1 MKKKDFIS
9 LVLGIIGLILFG
21 VGVCMCLLPEWNL
34 FRQGV
39 VVGVVGAL
47 VLLVMVFVRRRLE
60 HRPPVRLS
68 PKTVGIVLLA
78 IVGAL
83 VLGVGMSMCLCMETA
98 GVELLI
104 PGILVG
110 CVGIVLLL
118 LLIPLCKGLK

>member
-1 MKKKDFIS
+1 MKKENFVS
-9 LVLGIIGLILFG
+9 LVLGTIGLILFG
-21 VGVCMCLLPEWNL
+21 IGMCMCLLPQWNA
-34 FRQGV
+34 FRQGI
-39 VVGVVGAL
+39 VVGA
-47 VLLVMVFVRRRLE
+47 VGAVVLVMMVIVRRRME
-60 HRPPVRLS
+60 HKPPIKLS

-83 VLGVGMSMCLCMETA
+83 VLGVGMCMCMVWTGLM
-98 GVELLI
+98 L